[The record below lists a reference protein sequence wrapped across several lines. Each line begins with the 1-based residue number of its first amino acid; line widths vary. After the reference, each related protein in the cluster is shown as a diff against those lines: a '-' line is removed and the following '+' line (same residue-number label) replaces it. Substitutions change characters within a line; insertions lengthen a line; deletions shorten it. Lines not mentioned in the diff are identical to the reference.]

1 MGMNR
6 EEILGRLVTGAAY
19 IERDDITK
27 VQRDKAWAR
36 YEELLEELNRINEAE
51 KLAPPLPEQVKT
63 EMDKIRSILKKTS

>member
-19 IERDDITK
+19 IEREDITK

-36 YEELLEELNRINEAE
+36 YEELLEEFNRINEAE
-51 KLAPPLPEQVKT
+51 KLSPPLPEQIKT